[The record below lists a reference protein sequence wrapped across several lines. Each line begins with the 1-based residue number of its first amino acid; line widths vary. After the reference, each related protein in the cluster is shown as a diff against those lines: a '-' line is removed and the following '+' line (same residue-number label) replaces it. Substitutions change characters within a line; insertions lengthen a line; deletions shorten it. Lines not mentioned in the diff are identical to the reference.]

1 MRLLS
6 LPLFAMLL
14 GSAAFS
20 QSNTSGDIA
29 GIITDP
35 TRTSIPNADV
45 SIENLTTGFRQAAAT
60 SRAGTF
66 RIPLLPPGDY
76 RVTVSA
82 SGFQIVKATA
92 SVVVGGTSSVNLML
106 PVKTKFT
113 SVDVWEAST
122 PVELENGDIQFVFD
136 ADMIEKLPN
145 PGGDITFYPQLVA
158 GAVMNTNGGYGNF
171 SVFGLPATS
180 NLFTLNGQNDNDPF
194 LNVNKSGATN
204 LLLGANE
211 LAGVSVT
218 TNGYSGQY
226 GQLAGANINC
236 VTKSGT
242 NALHGNAKYYWD
254 GRILNANDFFNNANG
269 VPRQFVNANQWAA
282 SIGGPIKKDKTF
294 FFVNNEGLQVVLPT
308 ATSPVRLPSLPFQ
321 NATLMNLSSTG
332 MNAEIPFYRQLFTA
346 FNSSSA
352 VSRALPVP
360 MGPSDVEGAGCG
372 DLRILPAGVPCVV
385 GYLASSNAF
394 AHEWQLAMRVDQ
406 TIGGNDRIY
415 GRFQTDRG
423 AGPAYID
430 PINPIFSAIS
440 SQPEDQGQ
448 LAWTHILGPRAANQ
462 LVGSGLYSNVPFG
475 PANPAAANAL
485 LPYYFGMNDGSLSS
499 LNTTET
505 FTPQGREFIQFQIVD
520 DFSYT
525 VGKHT
530 LKVGF
535 NYHRVLINDY
545 DFGVNTAG
553 ELVLGSI
560 DDLYSGALG
569 SYGYFSQNFP
579 AKLAQ
584 NIRTYQLGLYW
595 EDDVRIDP
603 KLLLTL
609 SLRADHSSNPT
620 CPAGCF
626 AGSVAPFTELNHDPA
641 IPYNAVIQSGRRQAY
656 PAYDNILWQPRI
668 GFAYSPFPHGRTAIR
683 GGIGLFGDGFP
694 AGVVDGFAENAPQY
708 NSIALLGAAG
718 YNRNP
723 VASGIPGGV
732 FNIASSANQALNS
745 AFGAGGT
752 LASISAT
759 NPLFSPPS
767 LTTSD
772 AKLRQPRYYEW
783 NLEIQRQLPW
793 TSTLSVNYVGNRGVH
808 EMIANSG
815 LNAFCS
821 ACAAGF
827 KIFPYAPPD
836 PRFFQVTQYQSSGV
850 SRYDGLLVS
859 ARKTMSAHLQ
869 FTLNYAYSHSM
880 DDVSNGG
887 FAGFSSTGIL
897 SPIDPFNLRA
907 YNWGNSDYDVRHYL
921 SASYVLEDAIRGA
934 GFHRGSDLLFGGW
947 TLSGAIFHRTG
958 FPFSVTDSA
967 TNLIGNGGIALAYST
982 TSGRPSCGAAAVYT
996 NGAPCLTLSEFGPV
1010 VDPATGLML
1019 GLGNQSRNQYRG
1031 PGYFNTDLSV
1041 MKAFQINE
1049 RMKLSVGAQ
1058 FFNLF
1063 NHPNFSPPVSNRES
1077 PFFGQITSTV
1087 NVPASILGSLLGGD
1101 ASPRLIQLHGEVRF

>member
-1 MRLLS
+1 
-6 LPLFAMLL
+6 MLV

-29 GIITDP
+29 GIITDE

-45 SIENLTTGFRQAAAT
+45 LIENLTTGFRQAAAT
-60 SRAGTF
+60 SRTGTF
-66 RIPLLPPGDY
+66 RILLLPPGDY
-76 RVTVSA
+76 KVTVSA
-82 SGFQIVKATA
+82 SGFQIVKATIA
-92 SVVVGGTSSVNLML
+92 VVVGGTALVNLSL

-122 PVELENGDIQFVFD
+122 PLQLENGDIQSVFD
-136 ADMIEKLPN
+136 AKTIENLPN
-145 PGGDITFYPQLVA
+145 PGGDITFYSQLVP
-158 GAVMNTNGGYGNF
+158 GVVMNTNGGYGNF
-171 SVFGLPATS
+171 SVFGLPGTS
-180 NLFTLNGQNDNDPF
+180 NLFTLNSQNDNDPF

-211 LAGVSVT
+211 LAEVSVT
-218 TNGYSGQY
+218 ANGYSAQY
-226 GQLAGANINC
+226 GQLAGANVNY

-294 FFVNNEGLQVVLPT
+294 FFVNHEGLRVVLPT

-321 NATLMNLSSTG
+321 SAILMNLSSTG
-332 MNAEIPFYRQLFTA
+332 MGAEIPFYRQLFKA
-346 FNSSSA
+346 FNSA
-352 VSRALPVP
+352 TGASRASAIP
-360 MGPSDVEGAGCG
+360 MGPQDLSGPGCG
-372 DLRILPAGVPCVV
+372 DLIVLAPGVPCVV
-385 GYLASSNAF
+385 GYSASPNAF
-394 AHEWQLAMRVDQ
+394 AREWQLAVRIDQ
-406 TIGGNDRIY
+406 MIGGNDRIY

-423 AGPAYID
+423 VAPAYTD

-448 LAWTHILGPRAANQ
+448 LAWTHIFGPRATNQ
-462 LVGSGLYSNVPFG
+462 LIGSALYSNVPFG
-475 PANPAAANAL
+475 TANPAATDAL

-520 DFSYT
+520 DFSYMR
-525 VGKHT
+525 GKHT
-530 LKVGF
+530 VKAGL
-535 NYHRVLINDY
+535 NYHRVLLNDY
-545 DFGVNTAG
+545 DFGMNTQG
-553 ELVLGSI
+553 ELVFGSI
-560 DDLYSGALG
+560 DDLYNGVLG

-579 AKLAQ
+579 AELAQ
-584 NIRTYQLGLYW
+584 NIRTYELGLYA
-595 EDDVRIDP
+595 EDDVRIDQR
-603 KLLLTL
+603 LLLTL

-626 AGSVAPFTELNHDPA
+626 ASSVAPFTELNHDPA

-656 PAYDNILWQPRI
+656 PAYDSILWQPRI
-668 GFAYSPFPHGRTAIR
+668 GFAYSPSPHGRTAIR
-683 GGIGLFGDGFP
+683 GGIGIFGDSFP
-694 AGVVDGFAENAPQY
+694 AGVVDGFAENSPQY

-718 YNRNP
+718 YNRNS
-723 VASGIPGGV
+723 VASGVPGGV
-732 FNIASSANQALNS
+732 FDIASSANQALQS

-752 LASISAT
+752 LASISEA

-767 LTTSD
+767 LTTAD
-772 AKLRQPRYYEW
+772 AKVRQPRYYEW
-783 NLEIQRQLPW
+783 NLEMQRQLPW

-827 KIFPYAPPD
+827 TTFPSAPPD

-859 ARKTMSAHLQ
+859 TRKTVSAHLQ
-869 FTLNYAYSHSM
+869 VILNYAYSHSM

-887 FAGFSSTGIL
+887 FASFGSTGIL
-897 SPIDPFNLRA
+897 SPINPFNLRA

-921 SASYVLEDAIRGA
+921 SASYVVDDVIRGA
-934 GFHRGSDLLFGGW
+934 GFHRGSDRLFGGW
-947 TLSGAIFHRTG
+947 TLSGTIFRRTG

-967 TNLIGNGGIALAYST
+967 TNLIGNGGTALAYST
-982 TSGRPSCGAAAVYT
+982 TSGRPACGAAAVYT
-996 NGAPCLTLSEFGPV
+996 NSTPCLTLSEFGPV
-1010 VDPATGLML
+1010 VDPVTGMML

-1041 MKAFQINE
+1041 LKAFRINE

-1063 NHPNFSPPVSNRES
+1063 NHPNFSQPVSNREN

-1087 NVPASILGSLLGGD
+1087 NEPTSILGSMLGGD